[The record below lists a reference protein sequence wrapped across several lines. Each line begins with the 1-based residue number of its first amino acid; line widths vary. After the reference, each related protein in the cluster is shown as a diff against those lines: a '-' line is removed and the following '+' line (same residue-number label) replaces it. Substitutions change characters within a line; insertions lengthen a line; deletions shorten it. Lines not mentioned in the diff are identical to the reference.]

1 MKLLTVGLVLV
12 TAAVAGCSST
22 TAGPDGAIQ
31 DDIELAASPSS
42 SSAGPTSSPDP
53 VASPTDAPSSSSAS
67 PSSSSA
73 GPTSSPDPVA
83 SPTDAPSA
91 TDSPDDQALLGA
103 TAVNNNVCDLGL
115 DYKCGDTGP
124 GGGTVFYALSTGFAC
139 GADMGSTCNYLE
151 SAPNLWRAYKTS
163 CKKADGDKK
172 TGSYG
177 GTCAGSSQET
187 SDFTQTG
194 EGFQW
199 CPTYAPGNKELIS
212 GAVATA
218 IGSGYANTIAYP
230 GRCNSSN
237 SYTAAQVA
245 QYYTGGGQTD
255 WFLPSKDELDALF
268 YYSNR
273 AAIGG
278 FTPGGWYWSSTQAM
292 TNDGSKG
299 YNYAVFRSF
308 QNQTIQ
314 QYQTYKEYT
323 LGVRPIR
330 AF

>member
-1 MKLLTVGLVLV
+1 M
-12 TAAVAGCSST
+12 
-22 TAGPDGAIQ
+22 
-31 DDIELAASPSS
+31 
-42 SSAGPTSSPDP
+42 
-53 VASPTDAPSSSSAS
+53 
-67 PSSSSA
+67 
-73 GPTSSPDPVA
+73 
-83 SPTDAPSA
+83 
-91 TDSPDDQALLGA
+91 
-103 TAVNNNVCDLGL
+103 NNNVCDLGL

-163 CKKADGDKK
+163 CKNAEGQRKS
-172 TGSYG
+172 GSYG

-194 EGFQW
+194 DGFQW
-199 CPTYAPGNKELIS
+199 CPTYAPGNQELIS

-218 IGSGYANTIAYP
+218 IGSGYANTITIADP
-230 GRCNSSN
+230 GKCNPKEA
-237 SYTAAQVA
+237 YTAAQVA
-245 QYYTGGGQTD
+245 QYYKGGGQTD
-255 WFLPSKDELDALF
+255 WFLPSKDELDAL
-268 YYSNR
+268 YYYPNR

-278 FTPGGWYWSSTQAM
+278 FTPGGWYWSSTQAL
-292 TNDGSKG
+292 TPDGSKG

-308 QNQTIQ
+308 QPTPAVPY
-314 QYQTYKEYT
+314 QYQTYKEFT

>member
-31 DDIELAASPSS
+31 DDVELAASPPAS

-53 VASPTDAPSSSSAS
+53 IIPSPEPTEAAAS
-67 PSSSSA
+67 
-73 GPTSSPDPVA
+73 PVA
-83 SPTDAPSA
+83 SPTDASSP
-91 TDSPDDQALLGA
+91 TDVPDDQALLGA

-163 CKKADGDKK
+163 CKKADGDRK
-172 TGSYG
+172 TNSYG

-194 EGFQW
+194 DGFQW
-199 CPTYAPGNKELIS
+199 CPTYAPGNQELIS

-218 IGSGYANTIAYP
+218 IGSGYANTIASK
-230 GRCNSSN
+230 GKCNSN
-237 SYTAAQVA
+237 DSYTAAQVA
-245 QYYTGGGQTD
+245 QYYNGGGQTD
-255 WFLPSKDELDALF
+255 WFLPSKDELDALY

-278 FTPGGWYWSSTQAM
+278 FTPGGWYWSSTQAL
-292 TNDGSKG
+292 TPDGSKG
-299 YNYAVFRSF
+299 YHYAVFRSF
-308 QNQTIQ
+308 QSQPIQ

>member
-1 MKLLTVGLVLV
+1 MTRIPIMRHRGTAMRTRLKLLTVGLVLV

-31 DDIELAASPSS
+31 DDVELA
-42 SSAGPTSSPDP
+42 
-53 VASPTDAPSSSSAS
+53 AS

-115 DYKCGDTGP
+115 DFKCGDTGP

-163 CKKADGDKK
+163 CKNADGQRGS
-172 TGSYG
+172 GSYG
-177 GTCAGSSQET
+177 GKCAGSSQET

-194 EGFQW
+194 DGFQW

-230 GRCNSSN
+230 GKCDSTEA
-237 SYTAAQVA
+237 YTAAQVA
-245 QYYTGGGQTD
+245 QYYKGGGQTD
-255 WFLPSKDELDALF
+255 WILPSKDELDAL
-268 YYSNR
+268 YYYPNR

-278 FTPGGWYWSSTQAM
+278 FTPGGWYWSSTQAL
-292 TNDGSKG
+292 TPDGSKG

-308 QNQTIQ
+308 QPTSTA
-314 QYQTYKEYT
+314 QYQIQTYKEFT

>member
-1 MKLLTVGLVLV
+1 MKLFTVGLVLV

-22 TAGPDGAIQ
+22 TAGADGAIQ
-31 DDIELAASPSS
+31 DDVELAATSSASPSS

-53 VASPTDAPSSSSAS
+53 VASPTDA

-103 TAVNNNVCDLGL
+103 TAENNNVCDLDL

-139 GADMGSTCNYLE
+139 GADMGSKCNYLE

-163 CKKADGDKK
+163 CKKAEGDKK
-172 TGSYG
+172 SGSYG
-177 GTCAGSSQET
+177 GNCGGSSQET

-194 EGFQW
+194 DGFQW
-199 CPTYAPGNKELIS
+199 CPTYAPGNKELLS

-230 GRCNSSN
+230 GKCNSKD

-245 QYYTGGGQTD
+245 QYYNGGGQTD
-255 WFLPSKDELDALF
+255 WFLPSKDELDALY

-278 FTPGGWYWSSTQAM
+278 FNSAWYWSSTQVIF
-292 TNDGSKG
+292 NNGSKG

-308 QNQTIQ
+308 QSQPIT
-314 QYQTYKEYT
+314 QYQSYKEYT

>member
-1 MKLLTVGLVLV
+1 MTRIPIMRHRGTAMRTRLKLLTVGLVLV

-31 DDIELAASPSS
+31 DDVELA
-42 SSAGPTSSPDP
+42 
-53 VASPTDAPSSSSAS
+53 AS

-103 TAVNNNVCDLGL
+103 TPVNNNVCDLGL

-163 CKKADGDKK
+163 CKNAEGQRKS
-172 TGSYG
+172 GSYG

-194 EGFQW
+194 DGFQW
-199 CPTYAPGNKELIS
+199 CPTYAPGNQELIS

-218 IGSGYANTIAYP
+218 IGSGYANTITIADP
-230 GRCNSSN
+230 GKCNPKEA
-237 SYTAAQVA
+237 YTAAQVA
-245 QYYTGGGQTD
+245 QYYKGGGQTD
-255 WFLPSKDELDALF
+255 WFLPSKDELDALY

-278 FTPGGWYWSSTQAM
+278 FTPGGWYWSSTQAL
-292 TNDGSKG
+292 TPDGSKG

-308 QNQTIQ
+308 QPTPAVPY
-314 QYQTYKEYT
+314 QYQTYKEFT